1 MKRFL
6 TILIMAMAL
15 CNTCLAENEV
25 QDSIA
30 TEDEGIYL
38 GWADD
43 ESIANAIKAP
53 QSAFRRKWVQDN
65 EYLSYNK
72 EKGKWEKYLY
82 SGGFWHFELNANGTG
97 CWCINNEANERG
109 IVYVSLKATVPVT
122 WTRVK
127 GKLTITKQ
135 CAKMKSSV
143 NVQCLMPLGIDAQLA
158 HLKRSLENDLMAIK
172 KRGIVKESYTILAID
187 EDNSNDDWLILQNAA
202 KTEIISLNA
211 KSKKVTS
218 NRTTS
223 KK

>member
-15 CNTCLAENEV
+15 CNTCLAENEA

-65 EYLSYNK
+65 EFLSYN
-72 EKGKWEKYLY
+72 EETCKWEKNTQSSWQY
-82 SGGFWHFELNANGTG
+82 ELNANGTG
-97 CWCINNEANERG
+97 YGYLNSEGNARG
-109 IVYVSLKATVPVT
+109 IIYISLKAKIPVS

-127 GKLTITKQ
+127 DKLTITMYN
-135 CAKMKSSV
+135 AKLQTSV
-143 NVQCLMPLGIDAQLA
+143 NVQSVLPLGIDNQLA
-158 HLKRSLENDLMAIK
+158 QMKRNLENKMLDLKRKGTE
-172 KRGIVKESYTILAID
+172 KESYTILSID
-187 EDNSNDDWLILQNAA
+187 DNNSDDDWLILQNAA
-202 KTEIISLNA
+202 KTGIISLNA